1 MVENQLKKAKKA
13 IQSLWT
19 GVCNIFGFKDV
30 EDKYGATIHT
40 EVVLFENLPCRLS
53 FKNIS
58 QTSQTESFAVSSQI
72 VKLFIAPEV
81 YVPPGSVI
89 EVTQNG
95 VTRKYKHSGI
105 SAVYTNHQE
114 IVLEAY
120 KGSA

>member
-1 MVENQLKKAKKA
+1 MVDELKQAREA
-13 IQSLWT
+13 IQSMWT
-19 GVCNIFGFKDV
+19 GICNIFGFKNSKN
-30 EDKYGATIHT
+30 KYGTVVS
-40 EVVLFENLPCRLS
+40 EVKELYKNIPCRLS

-58 QTSQTESFAVSSQI
+58 QTEQTESMAKTSQV

-81 YVPPGSVI
+81 YVPPGSIV

-114 IVLEAY
+114 IILDAEQEKA
-120 KGSA
+120 

>member
-1 MVENQLKKAKKA
+1 MVKELEKAKKA
-13 IQSLWT
+13 IQSLWA

-30 EDKYGATIHT
+30 EDEYGATSHA
-40 EVVLFENLPCRLS
+40 EVMLFENLPCRLS

-58 QTSQTESFAVSSQI
+58 QTSQTESFAVSSQV
-72 VKLFIAPEV
+72 VKLFIAPDV

-95 VTRKYKHSGI
+95 ITRKYKHSGI
-105 SAVYTNHQE
+105 SAIYTNHQE
-114 IVLEAY
+114 IVLEEY

>member
-1 MVENQLKKAKKA
+1 MVKELEKAKKA

-40 EVVLFENLPCRLS
+40 EVALFENLPCRLS

>member
-1 MVENQLKKAKKA
+1 MVKELEKAKKA

-30 EDKYGATIHT
+30 EDKYGATTHA
-40 EVVLFENLPCRLS
+40 EVTLFENLPCRLS

-58 QTSQTESFAVSSQI
+58 QTSQTESFAVSSQV

>member
-1 MVENQLKKAKKA
+1 MVKELEKAKKA

-40 EVVLFENLPCRLS
+40 EVTLFENLPCRLS

-58 QTSQTESFAVSSQI
+58 QTSQTESFAVSSQV
-72 VKLFIAPEV
+72 VKLFITPEV

-105 SAVYTNHQE
+105 SAVHTDHQE

>member
-1 MVENQLKKAKKA
+1 MVDELKQAREA
-13 IQSLWT
+13 IQSMWT
-19 GVCNIFGFKDV
+19 GICNIFGFKDV
-30 EDKYGATIHT
+30 EDKYGATTHA
-40 EVVLFENLPCRLS
+40 EVMLFENLPCRLS

-58 QTSQTESFAVSSQI
+58 QTSQRESFAVSSQI

-95 VTRKYKHSGI
+95 ITRKYKHSGI

>member
-1 MVENQLKKAKKA
+1 MVKELEKAKKA

-19 GVCNIFGFKDV
+19 GVCNIFGFRDI
-30 EDKYGATIHT
+30 EDEYGATTHA
-40 EVVLFENLPCRLS
+40 EVTLFENLPCRLS

-58 QTSQTESFAVSSQI
+58 QTSQTESFAVSSQV
-72 VKLFIAPEV
+72 VKLFLAPEV

-95 VTRKYKHSGI
+95 ITRKYKHSGI

>member
-1 MVENQLKKAKKA
+1 MVEELKQAREA
-13 IQSLWT
+13 IQSMWT
-19 GVCNIFGFKDV
+19 GICNIFWFKNSKN
-30 EDKYGATIHT
+30 KYGTVVT
-40 EVVLFENLPCRLS
+40 EVKELYRNIPCRLS

-58 QTSQTESFAVSSQI
+58 QTEQTESVAKTSQV

-95 VTRKYKHSGI
+95 ITRKYKHSGV

-114 IVLEAY
+114 IILDAEQEKA
-120 KGSA
+120 

>member
-1 MVENQLKKAKKA
+1 MVDELKQAREA
-13 IQSLWT
+13 IQSMWT

-30 EDKYGATIHT
+30 EDEYGATSHA
-40 EVVLFENLPCRLS
+40 EVMLFENLPCRLS

-58 QTSQTESFAVSSQI
+58 QTSQTESFAVSSQV
-72 VKLFIAPEV
+72 VKLFTAPDV
-81 YVPPGSVI
+81 YVPPGSVV

-95 VTRKYKHSGI
+95 ITRKYKHSGI

-114 IVLEAY
+114 IVLEVY

>member
-1 MVENQLKKAKKA
+1 MVDELKQAREA
-13 IQSLWT
+13 IQSMWT
-19 GVCNIFGFKDV
+19 GICNIFGFKNS
-30 EDKYGATIHT
+30 KNNYGTVVS
-40 EVVLFENLPCRLS
+40 EVKELYKNIPCRLS

-58 QTSQTESFAVSSQI
+58 QAEQTESVAKTSQV

-81 YVPPGSVI
+81 YVPPGSIV

-114 IVLEAY
+114 IILDVEQGKA
-120 KGSA
+120 

>member
-1 MVENQLKKAKKA
+1 MVDGLKQAREA
-13 IQSLWT
+13 IQSMWT
-19 GVCNIFGFKDV
+19 EICNIFWFKNSKN
-30 EDKYGATIHT
+30 KYGTVVT
-40 EVVLFENLPCRLS
+40 EVKELYRNIPCRLS

-58 QTSQTESFAVSSQI
+58 QTEQTESVAKTSQV

-95 VTRKYKHSGI
+95 ITRKYKHSGV

-114 IVLEAY
+114 IILDVEQEKA
-120 KGSA
+120 

>member
-1 MVENQLKKAKKA
+1 MVDELKQAREA
-13 IQSLWT
+13 IQSMWT
-19 GVCNIFGFKDV
+19 GLCNIFWFKNSKN
-30 EDKYGATIHT
+30 KYGTVVS
-40 EVVLFENLPCRLS
+40 EVKELYKNIPCRLS

-58 QTSQTESFAVSSQI
+58 QTEQTESAAKTSQV

-114 IVLEAY
+114 IILDVEQEKA
-120 KGSA
+120 

>member
-1 MVENQLKKAKKA
+1 MVDELKQAREA

-30 EDKYGATIHT
+30 EDEYGATSHA
-40 EVVLFENLPCRLS
+40 EVALFENLPCRLS

-58 QTSQTESFAVSSQI
+58 QTSQTESFAVSSQV

>member
-30 EDKYGATIHT
+30 EDIYGATTHA
-40 EVVLFENLPCRLS
+40 EVMLFENLPCRLS

-58 QTSQTESFAVSSQI
+58 QTSQRESFAVSSQI

>member
-1 MVENQLKKAKKA
+1 MVKELEKAKKA

-19 GVCNIFGFKDV
+19 GVCNIFGFEKSKN
-30 EDKYGATIHT
+30 KYGTVVT
-40 EVVLFENLPCRLS
+40 EVKELYKNIPCRLS
-53 FKNIS
+53 FKSIS
-58 QTSQTESFAVSSQI
+58 QTEQTENMAKTSQV

-114 IVLEAY
+114 IILDVEQEKA
-120 KGSA
+120 

>member
-1 MVENQLKKAKKA
+1 MVDELKQAREA
-13 IQSLWT
+13 IQSLWA

-30 EDKYGATIHT
+30 EDEYGATSHA
-40 EVVLFENLPCRLS
+40 EVMLFENLPCRLS

-58 QTSQTESFAVSSQI
+58 QTSQTESFAVSSQV

-81 YVPPGSVI
+81 YVPPGSVV

-95 VTRKYKHSGI
+95 ITRKYKHSGI

>member
-1 MVENQLKKAKKA
+1 MVDELKQAREA
-13 IQSLWT
+13 IQSMWT
-19 GVCNIFGFKDV
+19 GICNIFGFKNSKN
-30 EDKYGATIHT
+30 KYGTVVS
-40 EVVLFENLPCRLS
+40 EVKELYKNIPCRLS

-58 QTSQTESFAVSSQI
+58 QTEQTESVAKTSQV

-81 YVPPGSVI
+81 YVPPGSIV

-114 IVLEAY
+114 IILDVEQGKA
-120 KGSA
+120 

>member
-1 MVENQLKKAKKA
+1 MVKELEKAKKA

-30 EDKYGATIHT
+30 EDKYGATTHA
-40 EVVLFENLPCRLS
+40 EVTLFENLPCRLS

-58 QTSQTESFAVSSQI
+58 QTSQTESFAVSSQV
-72 VKLFIAPEV
+72 VKLFITPEV
-81 YVPPGSVI
+81 YVPPGSMI

>member
-1 MVENQLKKAKKA
+1 MVKELEKAKKA

-30 EDKYGATIHT
+30 EDKYGATTHA
-40 EVVLFENLPCRLS
+40 EVTLFENLPCRLS

-58 QTSQTESFAVSSQI
+58 QTSQTESFAVSSQV
-72 VKLFIAPEV
+72 VKLFIATEV
-81 YVPPGSVI
+81 YVPPGSVV

-95 VTRKYKHSGI
+95 ITRKYKHSGI

>member
-1 MVENQLKKAKKA
+1 MVDELKQAREA
-13 IQSLWT
+13 IQSMWT
-19 GVCNIFGFKDV
+19 GVCNIFRFKNSKN
-30 EDKYGATIHT
+30 KYGTVVS
-40 EVVLFENLPCRLS
+40 EVKELYKNIPCRLS

-58 QTSQTESFAVSSQI
+58 QTEQTESAAKTSQV

-114 IVLEAY
+114 IILDAEQEKA
-120 KGSA
+120 

>member
-1 MVENQLKKAKKA
+1 MVDEVRDA
-13 IQSLWT
+13 IQSLWV

-30 EDKYGATIHT
+30 EDKYGVTNLT
-40 EVVLFENLPCRLS
+40 EVTLFENLPCRLS

-58 QTSQTESFAVSSQI
+58 QTNQTESFAVSSQV

-81 YVPPGSVI
+81 HAPPGSMI

-95 VTRKYKHSGI
+95 ITRKYKHSGI

>member
-1 MVENQLKKAKKA
+1 MVKELEKAKKA

-30 EDKYGATIHT
+30 EDKYGATSHAGVT
-40 EVVLFENLPCRLS
+40 LFENLPCRLS

-58 QTSQTESFAVSSQI
+58 QTSQTESFAVSSQV
-72 VKLFIAPEV
+72 VKLFITPEV
-81 YVPPGSVI
+81 YVPPGSMI

>member
-1 MVENQLKKAKKA
+1 MVDELKQAREA
-13 IQSLWT
+13 IQSMWT
-19 GVCNIFGFKDV
+19 GICNIFWFKNSKN
-30 EDKYGATIHT
+30 KYGTVVS
-40 EVVLFENLPCRLS
+40 EVKELYKNIPCRLS

-58 QTSQTESFAVSSQI
+58 QTEQTESVAKTSQV

-81 YVPPGSVI
+81 YVPPGSII

-114 IVLEAY
+114 IILDVEQEKA
-120 KGSA
+120 

>member
-1 MVENQLKKAKKA
+1 MVKELEKAKKA

-19 GVCNIFGFKDV
+19 GVCNIFGFKDT

-40 EVVLFENLPCRLS
+40 EVMLFENLPCRLS

-58 QTSQTESFAVSSQI
+58 QTNQTESFAVSSQV
-72 VKLFIAPEV
+72 VKLFITPEV
-81 YVPPGSVI
+81 YVPPGSMI

>member
-1 MVENQLKKAKKA
+1 MVDELKQAREA

-19 GVCNIFGFKDV
+19 GVCNIFGFEKSKN
-30 EDKYGATIHT
+30 KYGTVVT
-40 EVVLFENLPCRLS
+40 EVKELCKNIPCRLS

-58 QTSQTESFAVSSQI
+58 QTEQTENMANTSQV

-81 YVPPGSVI
+81 YVPPGCII
-89 EVTQNG
+89 EVTQNN

-114 IVLEAY
+114 IILDVEQEKA
-120 KGSA
+120 

>member
-1 MVENQLKKAKKA
+1 MVDELKQAREA
-13 IQSLWT
+13 IQSMWT

-30 EDKYGATIHT
+30 EDEYGATSHA
-40 EVVLFENLPCRLS
+40 EVMLFENLPCRLS

-58 QTSQTESFAVSSQI
+58 QTSQTESFAVSSQV
-72 VKLFIAPEV
+72 VKLFTAPDV
-81 YVPPGSVI
+81 YVPPGSVV

-95 VTRKYKHSGI
+95 ITRKYKHSGI

>member
-1 MVENQLKKAKKA
+1 MVKELEKAKKA
-13 IQSLWT
+13 IQSLWA
-19 GVCNIFGFKDV
+19 GVCNIFGFKDT

-40 EVVLFENLPCRLS
+40 EVMLFENLPCRLS

-58 QTSQTESFAVSSQI
+58 QTSQTESFAVSSQV
-72 VKLFIAPEV
+72 VKLFIAPDV

>member
-1 MVENQLKKAKKA
+1 MVDELKQAREA
-13 IQSLWT
+13 IQSMWT
-19 GVCNIFGFKDV
+19 GVCNIFWFKDSKN
-30 EDKYGATIHT
+30 KYGTVVS
-40 EVVLFENLPCRLS
+40 EVKELYKNIPCRLS

-58 QTSQTESFAVSSQI
+58 QTEQTESVAKTSQV

-81 YVPPGSVI
+81 YVPPGSIV

-114 IVLEAY
+114 IILDVEQEKA
-120 KGSA
+120 

>member
-1 MVENQLKKAKKA
+1 MVKELEKAKKA

-30 EDKYGATIHT
+30 EDKYGATTHA
-40 EVVLFENLPCRLS
+40 EVTLFENLPCRLS

-58 QTSQTESFAVSSQI
+58 QTSQTESFAVSSQV
-72 VKLFIAPEV
+72 VKLFITPEV
-81 YVPPGSVI
+81 YVPPGSMI

-105 SAVYTNHQE
+105 TAVYTNHQE

>member
-1 MVENQLKKAKKA
+1 MVKELEKAKKA

-30 EDKYGATIHT
+30 EDKYGATTHA
-40 EVVLFENLPCRLS
+40 EVTLFENLPCRLS

-58 QTSQTESFAVSSQI
+58 QTSQMESFAVSSQV

-95 VTRKYKHSGI
+95 ITRKYKHSGI

>member
-1 MVENQLKKAKKA
+1 MVYELKQAREA
-13 IQSLWT
+13 IQSMWT
-19 GVCNIFGFKDV
+19 GICNIFRFKNSKN
-30 EDKYGATIHT
+30 KYGTVVS
-40 EVVLFENLPCRLS
+40 EVKELYKNIPCRLS

-58 QTSQTESFAVSSQI
+58 QTEQTESVAKTSQV

-81 YVPPGSVI
+81 YVPPGSIV

-114 IVLEAY
+114 IILDVEQEKA
-120 KGSA
+120 

>member
-1 MVENQLKKAKKA
+1 MVDELKQAREA
-13 IQSLWT
+13 IQSMWT
-19 GVCNIFGFKDV
+19 GICNIFRFKDV
-30 EDKYGATIHT
+30 EDEYGATSHA
-40 EVVLFENLPCRLS
+40 EVALFENLPCRLS

-58 QTSQTESFAVSSQI
+58 QTNQTESFAVSSQV
-72 VKLFIAPEV
+72 VKLFIAPDV

-95 VTRKYKHSGI
+95 ITRKYKHSGI

>member
-1 MVENQLKKAKKA
+1 MVDELKQAREA
-13 IQSLWT
+13 IQSMWT
-19 GVCNIFGFKDV
+19 GICNIFRFKNSKN
-30 EDKYGATIHT
+30 KYGTVVS
-40 EVVLFENLPCRLS
+40 EVKELYKNIPCRLS

-58 QTSQTESFAVSSQI
+58 QAEQTESVAKTSQV

-81 YVPPGSVI
+81 YVPPGSIV

-114 IVLEAY
+114 IILDAEQEKA
-120 KGSA
+120 